1 MTDHDE
7 QVRESASVCDDAPL
21 EEMRRAV
28 VALRR
33 GIEELRVRA
42 GRDALIAGAE
52 RLAARERVAAAARA
66 EASTVPTS
74 GQGAD
79 SDTPQRSF
87 YRPQKTK
94 LRRNILVCGVA
105 RF

>member
-1 MTDHDE
+1 MPDHE
-7 QVRESASVCDDAPL
+7 EEVHQAASVREDAAI
-21 EEMRRAV
+21 EEMREV
-28 VALRR
+28 VALRS
-33 GIEELRVRA
+33 IEELRVRA